1 MKYSL
6 LSSLCIPAQK
16 EPVLTKTGD
25 CQPLIKLERPFCEYY
40 GFKIDKYVSAPVWK
54 QQDFNDQLWAG
65 QATAYKLAKYQN
77 ISYSNKC
84 SHQYRYFAC
93 HQYFQG
99 CDCSTSVFQKKRI
112 CKESCLEF
120 VGQCNVLAKMWTE
133 VFDWDNKHGEIHSP
147 DCSERPTRRAGNTP
161 ECAFYARNKNTRK
174 EGNLVWCLL
183 GRSVMGCRFH
193 NQFYGQTVSQI
204 VI

>member
-54 QQDFNDQLWAG
+54 QQDLNDQLWAG
-65 QATAYKLAKYQN
+65 QATAYKFAKYQN
-77 ISYSNKC
+77 ISFSTEC
-84 SHQYRYFAC
+84 LQQLRYFAC
-93 HQYFQG
+93 HQNLQG

-120 VGQCNVLAKMWTE
+120 VGQCSVLAKMWTE
-133 VFDWDNKHGEIHSP
+133 VFNWDSNKRGEIHSP

-161 ECAFYARNKNTRK
+161 ECLFYARNKNTRK
-174 EGNLVWCLL
+174 EGNLF
-183 GRSVMGCRFH
+183 GT
-193 NQFYGQTVSQI
+193 Y
-204 VI
+204 